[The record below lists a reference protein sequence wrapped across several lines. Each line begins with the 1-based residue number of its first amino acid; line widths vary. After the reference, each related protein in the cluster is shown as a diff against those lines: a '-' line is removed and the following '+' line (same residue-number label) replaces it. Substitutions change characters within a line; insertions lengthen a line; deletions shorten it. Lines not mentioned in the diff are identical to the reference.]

1 MMRKRLLWT
10 LLLALAAVAAY
21 RSVFFVDETETVIVT
36 QFGKPVGT
44 HDDAGLHFK
53 WPYRSAI
60 RIDRRLQIYD
70 PKPSEF
76 LAMEKK
82 NVDLDVFVCW
92 RVDSPLLFLETVNDF
107 DGAKMRIHD
116 IVWSNLAADLGRAPL
131 EAIVSTDP
139 QTHRLDDLVGQ
150 VVEKSRQ
157 NARLRYGIEIVDI
170 RLKRIS
176 LPAQVR
182 DSVFQRMRAERA
194 RVAGQYRAEGEA
206 EATKIRAAADTARA
220 EALAKA
226 GAEAERIRGQAE
238 AEAIR
243 TYTEAHKQDPQ
254 FYELV
259 RTLEAY
265 KKFLDEKTTVL
276 LSADSELLK
285 YLTRGSVLSE
295 PPEKQPED

>member
-1 MMRKRLLWT
+1 MIRMRFLWVVA
-10 LLLALAAVAAY
+10 LALAAVAAY
-21 RSVFFVDETETVIVT
+21 RSLLFVDETETAIVT
-36 QFGKPVGT
+36 EFGRPVGT

-53 WPYRSAI
+53 WPYQSAI

-92 RVDSPLLFLETVNDF
+92 RVDSPLLFLETVSDF

-116 IVWSNLAADLGRAPL
+116 IVWSNLAADLGLVPL

-139 QTHRLDDLVGQ
+139 EKHGLDDLVAQ
-150 VVEKSRQ
+150 VTAKSRES
-157 NARLRYGIEIVDI
+157 ARLPCGIEIVDI

-220 EALAKA
+220 EGLAKA
-226 GAEAERIRGQAE
+226 GAEAERIRGEAE

-265 KKFLDEKTTVL
+265 KKFLDEQTTVL

-285 YLTRGSVLSE
+285 YLTRGSMLGE
-295 PPEKQPED
+295 PPQK